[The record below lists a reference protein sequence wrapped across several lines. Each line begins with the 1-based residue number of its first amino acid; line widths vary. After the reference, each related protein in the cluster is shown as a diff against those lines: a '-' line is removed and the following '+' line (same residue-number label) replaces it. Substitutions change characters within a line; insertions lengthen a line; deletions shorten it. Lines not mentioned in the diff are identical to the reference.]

1 MAFTSRYI
9 LVYVFNN
16 QNVVNHSFENQP
28 TDFVF
33 PFLQPLKLKGLG
45 KELFYQEVN
54 YCMRQSSLMGSMIG
68 ENEQ

>member
-1 MAFTSRYI
+1 MYI
-9 LVYVFNN
+9 LVYILNN
-16 QNVVNHSFENQP
+16 RNVVTLSFENQP
-28 TDFVF
+28 NAADFVF

>member
-1 MAFTSRYI
+1 MLLLYLSKINLMLA
-9 LVYVFNN
+9 
-16 QNVVNHSFENQP
+16 
-28 TDFVF
+28 DFVF